1 MNKPPQAHLTGKQHQ
16 TFQFICRYISQQ
28 GYSPTEDE
36 IAAGIGISSR
46 GVVHRYLTVL
56 ANQGLIQMVKGKR
69 RNIVLVESAQERRD
83 LPILGKI
90 AAGIPIEAIVA
101 PQFIELDRLFIG
113 PNRFVLEVKG
123 DSMIEDNICDGD
135 YIICEQR
142 STADNGAIV
151 IALVDKQEATL
162 KRLKHNP
169 NNTITLLPS
178 NPSYPPMTYAADRVE
193 IQGVY
198 LGLLRLSLSRR

>member
-1 MNKPPQAHLTGKQHQ
+1 MNAQHHPHLTGKQHQ
-16 TFQFICRYISQQ
+16 TFQFICHYISQH

-36 IAAGIGISSR
+36 IALGIGITSR
-46 GVVHRYLTVL
+46 GVVHRYLTAL
-56 ANQGLIQMVKGKR
+56 AKEGLIEMLKGKR

-90 AAGIPIEAIVA
+90 AAGLPIEAIVE
-101 PQFIELDRLFIG
+101 PQFVELDRLFVG

-135 YIICEQR
+135 YIICER
-142 STADNGAIV
+142 RNVADNGAIV
-151 IALVDKQEATL
+151 VALVDKQEATL
-162 KRLKHNP
+162 KRLKRNT

-178 NPSYPPMTYAADRVE
+178 NPNYQPMTYGEERVE

-198 LGLLRLSLSRR
+198 LGLLRLTLSRR